1 MLSILCSGSAERLA
15 QPPASAQSSRSVGR
29 KIILFSQ
36 AVGAE
41 AHVAELAALRALADV
56 LGELLRIQR
65 LDRAVLALDAGDDER
80 LAVGE
85 GGGSERGLFRECE
98 ELNPDAAIW
107 TLGHFVER
115 KEEQARIGGKRRDEL
130 AF

>member
-80 LAVGE
+80 LAICNSCGGE
-85 GGGSERGLFRECE
+85 RYALRYCY
-98 ELNPDAAIW
+98 
-107 TLGHFVER
+107 
-115 KEEQARIGGKRRDEL
+115 
-130 AF
+130 